1 VSFRRNVS
9 DFQTTFVFQIS
20 FGENQLTIS
29 TASWIKT
36 CQLKQPEFTKCS
48 TESIRGLFANTFNGN
63 FKIKNFD
70 SLDPMHLDKLN
81 VLQGSGPVAV
91 NASLS
96 NVKIVGMSSMFLVE
110 NQVSAKDYSWL
121 TTMKIPKLRLDADYR
136 MRGQILIIPIN
147 VSVKSNKSNQLQVV
161 SFQL

>member
-1 VSFRRNVS
+1 
-9 DFQTTFVFQIS
+9 
-20 FGENQLTIS
+20 
-29 TASWIKT
+29 
-36 CQLKQPEFTKCS
+36 
-48 TESIRGLFANTFNGN
+48 
-63 FKIKNFD
+63 
-70 SLDPMHLDKLN
+70 MHLDKLN

-96 NVKIVGMSSMFLVE
+96 NVKIVGMSSLFLVE

-147 VSVKSNKSNQLQVV
+147 VSVESSKSS
-161 SFQL
+161 